1 MGIYFYCKLLEAN
14 RLLESEYRE
23 CITHDKNEVRWFKI
37 FQSGLIF
44 ISLFHIMITSRKQGR
59 MKRKK
64 KLFKQSKLIYLK

>member
-14 RLLESEYRE
+14 RLLESEYTE

-44 ISLFHIMITSRKQGR
+44 ISLFHIMKLFHITSRKQGR

-64 KLFKQSKLIYLK
+64 KI